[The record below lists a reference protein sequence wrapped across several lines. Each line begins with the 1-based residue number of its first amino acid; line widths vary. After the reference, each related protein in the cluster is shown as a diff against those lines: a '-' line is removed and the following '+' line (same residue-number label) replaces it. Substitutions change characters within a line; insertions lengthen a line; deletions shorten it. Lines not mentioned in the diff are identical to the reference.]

1 MKWFDKWFL
10 NKSRWA
16 WEYANEEADDTEGLI
31 PVSSNRKRARASL
44 VSTISRDSERPELE
58 SQPMYLKVYRANG
71 GTIVET
77 RQYDRRKD
85 ENNTQLHVVTCD
97 QDLGDALSKII
108 TIESLRN

>member
-16 WEYANEEADDTEGLI
+16 WEYANDDDSESEMV
-31 PVSSNRKRARASL
+31 PVSTSKRRRGGLLATA
-44 VSTISRDSERPELE
+44 RDSEGAGLE

-77 RQYDRRKD
+77 RHYDRRKD
-85 ENNTQLHVVTCD
+85 ENNTQLHVVTSD
-97 QDLGDALSKII
+97 QDLGEALSKII

>member
-16 WEYANEEADDTEGLI
+16 WEFSNEEDSVLEPGNKRRSGLI
-31 PVSSNRKRARASL
+31 ASTRASDG
-44 VSTISRDSERPELE
+44 VGLE
-58 SQPMYLKVYRANG
+58 SRPMHLKVYRANG

-77 RQYDRRKD
+77 CHYDRRKD
-85 ENNTQLHVVTCD
+85 ENNTQLHVVTDD
-97 QDLGDALSKII
+97 QDLGEALSKII

>member
-16 WEYANEEADDTEGLI
+16 WEYDNEDDPIPQDIVSKQRRTGLLASTRGSEG
-31 PVSSNRKRARASL
+31 AG
-44 VSTISRDSERPELE
+44 LE
-58 SQPMYLKVYRANG
+58 SRPMHLKVYRANG

-77 RQYDRRKD
+77 CQYDRRKD
-85 ENNTQLHVVTCD
+85 ENNTQLHVVTGD
-97 QDLGDALSKII
+97 QDLGEALSKII